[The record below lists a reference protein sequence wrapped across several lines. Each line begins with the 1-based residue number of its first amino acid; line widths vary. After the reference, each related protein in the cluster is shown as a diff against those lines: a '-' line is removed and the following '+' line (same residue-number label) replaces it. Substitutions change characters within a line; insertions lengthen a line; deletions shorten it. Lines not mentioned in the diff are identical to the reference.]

1 MLFEPTTKIDTQEM
15 IARLAPALAGGRLTE
30 ALQIV
35 QANWTVPQLIT
46 LLNPKAKPSLPS
58 DVRKLAAA
66 ALGLVGDRC
75 AVTPLA
81 VALHDADPMITQMAE
96 HALWSIWFRLG
107 KPAAVCMLK
116 RGSCHLNHGNF
127 DHAAEKFT
135 EALHADPTFAEA
147 YNQRALAY
155 YLAERYPEAQQD
167 CQAAMALMPQHFGAM
182 SGMGHSHAHLKHWA
196 EARHCYRLALAIH
209 PRLEGIQTA
218 LRQIDEILA
227 ANGSS
232 PTATSDPP
240 PQD

>member
-1 MLFEPTTKIDTQEM
+1 MVFEPTTKIDTQELLT
-15 IARLAPALAGGRLTE
+15 RLAPALAGGRLTE

-46 LLNPKAKPSLPS
+46 LLDPKSNPGLPP

-66 ALGLVGDRC
+66 ALGLVGDRR

-96 HALWSIWFRLG
+96 HSLWSIWFRLG
-107 KPAAVCMLK
+107 KPAAVCLLN

-127 DHAAEKFT
+127 DHAAEKFS
-135 EALHADPTFAEA
+135 EALHLDPTFAEA

-167 CQAAMALMPQHFGAM
+167 CQRDPVQAPIGDHFN
-182 SGMGHSHAHLKHWA
+182 
-196 EARHCYRLALAIH
+196 EA
-209 PRLEGIQTA
+209 G
-218 LRQIDEILA
+218 
-227 ANGSS
+227 
-232 PTATSDPP
+232 PTVGGG
-240 PQD
+240 